1 MSTSGDD
8 PTMSVN
14 QGATTHNWLSAAISS
29 PHSPHV
35 PSKVRSLTEA
45 IASGNTEAFAMF
57 YRQWFDTMYVQ
68 ARSASGRDESF
79 CLDVVQDAMLRVIKS
94 VPSMASDDD
103 LRRWLRVV
111 VRSCTYDRFREEAR
125 RTAREQRAVAVRA
138 SNNSNGKGGAEEN
151 TVERIRW
158 LERELLSLD
167 DRDIQLLLMR
177 HRFGWTLKRIGQALG
192 MKPGAVDGRIRR
204 VLSKLRRRAKEQSDE

>member
-1 MSTSGDD
+1 
-8 PTMSVN
+8 MSVN
-14 QGATTHNWLSAAISS
+14 QAATTHNWLSAAISS

-35 PSKVRSLTEA
+35 PSEVRSLTEA
-45 IASGNTEAFAMF
+45 IASGNTEAFATF
-57 YRQWFDTMYVQ
+57 YRQWFDTMYTQ

-94 VPSMASDDD
+94 VPSMANADD

-111 VRSCTYDRFREEAR
+111 VRSCAYDRFREEAR

-138 SNNSNGKGGAEEN
+138 SNNSNGKVGDEEN
-151 TVERIRW
+151 TVERIHW
-158 LERELLSLD
+158 LERELQSLE
-167 DRDIQLLLMR
+167 DRDVQLLLMR
-177 HRFGWTLKRIGQALG
+177 HRFGWTLKRIGRTLG

>member
-1 MSTSGDD
+1 MT
-8 PTMSVN
+8 VN

-45 IASGNTEAFAMF
+45 IASGNTEAFATF
-57 YRQWFDTMYVQ
+57 YRQWFDTMYAQ
-68 ARSASGRDESF
+68 ARKASGRDESF

-94 VPSMASDDD
+94 VPSMASADD

-111 VRSCTYDRFREEAR
+111 VQSCAYDRFREEAR
-125 RTAREQRAVAVRA
+125 RKARERRAVAARA
-138 SNNSNGKGGAEEN
+138 GSNSNGQLGADEKI
-151 TVERIRW
+151 VDRIRW
-158 LERELLSLD
+158 LESELQSLD
-167 DRDIQLLLMR
+167 DRDFQLLLMR
-177 HRFGWTLKRIGQALG
+177 HRFGWTLKRIGQTLG

>member
-1 MSTSGDD
+1 MT
-8 PTMSVN
+8 VN
-14 QGATTHNWLSAAISS
+14 HGATTHNWLSAAITS

-45 IASGNTEAFAMF
+45 IASGNTEAFATF
-57 YRQWFDTMYVQ
+57 YQRWFDTMYAQ

-111 VRSCTYDRFREEAR
+111 VQSCAYDRFREETR
-125 RTAREQRAVAVRA
+125 RRSREQRAVAMRA
-138 SNNSNGKGGAEEN
+138 SNHSNGEVGAEER
-151 TVERIRW
+151 TVDRIRW
-158 LERELLSLD
+158 LERELRSLE
-167 DRDIQLLLMR
+167 DRDVQLLLMR
-177 HRFGWTLKRIGQALG
+177 HRFGWTLKRIGRTMG

-204 VLSKLRRRAKEQSDE
+204 VLGKLRRRAKEQSDE

>member
-1 MSTSGDD
+1 MTA
-8 PTMSVN
+8 N
-14 QGATTHNWLSAAISS
+14 HGATTHNWLSAAISS
-29 PHSPHV
+29 PRSLHV

-45 IASGNTEAFAMF
+45 IASGNTEAFATF
-57 YRQWFDTMYVQ
+57 YRRWFDTMYAQ

-111 VRSCTYDRFREEAR
+111 VQSCAYDRFREEAR
-125 RTAREQRAVAVRA
+125 RKAREQRAVAVRGL
-138 SNNSNGKGGAEEN
+138 SNSNGQLGADEE
-151 TVERIRW
+151 TIDRIRW
-158 LERELLSLD
+158 LESELQSLD
-167 DRDIQLLLMR
+167 DRDVQLLLMR
-177 HRFGWTLKRIGQALG
+177 HRFGWTLKRIGRTLG